1 MEQENSINV
10 LGLKAI
16 PDLYDKNFFI
26 PDYQRGYRWG
36 TRQVEQLMNDLC
48 DFFKDGRKDGFY
60 CLQPIVVKELSEREK
75 TTYDLHS
82 DTDNNCWY
90 EVIDGQQRLTT
101 IRIILALFKKLA
113 HFKGKFII
121 KYKTRPSLG
130 EIFDKFIYDYEED
143 EYGITVENEESLDI
157 DTWHILQAAKCILA
171 WLKENVVQGMGLDF
185 FTGVFKQYF
194 TQQKDLKDQ
203 KSVRVIWY
211 ELRDNSDPSATFK
224 RLNDKKVA
232 LNNAELIRAMFLSDS
247 AEYESD
253 ESVIDDYP
261 EELQSIVKK
270 REQARKQSHIVEQ
283 WDIIEKQL
291 RQKNF
296 WAFVKDDASDE
307 GYSCRIEYLFDLI
320 SQKSKK
326 EKDEL
331 YTYLRFDDMV
341 TKHDGVKGLWDL
353 WIRVESNFNTL
364 LSWYQKR
371 DYYHKIGYLI
381 AEKGSSILVDLL
393 DMSTKQ
399 TKTRFEKNIDWLIKT
414 NMMIS
419 VKDDIY
425 TYSYDDDKQKSA
437 LSRILFFYNVEST
450 RLAKTQDNFPFELYK
465 DKKVKWSLEH
475 IHAQN
480 SERIDRNDKAK
491 WEEWIDENTKALER
505 LKTRFGED
513 HKYNPRPVIQ
523 VLETAKKEVR
533 SSTYVFDNFTRCFD
547 SVNAYYNKMASAEG
561 GSPEIHNI
569 SNMALLSGSVNASI
583 SNSVFEVKRQLIME
597 KDAGGEYIPYCTRLV
612 FLKYYNKN
620 KEDFSVQQ
628 SFYWSENDRK
638 NYQANIEEVL
648 KDVLAAKDPAEEE
661 KNPIEEEKP
670 IEEENVAIKQ
680 EVTNG

>member
-1 MEQENSINV
+1 MEQDNKSNELS
-10 LGLKAI
+10 LKAI
-16 PDLYDKNFFI
+16 PELYGKNFFI

-48 DFFKDGRKDGFY
+48 GFFDDRGKGDFY
-60 CLQPIVVKELSEREK
+60 CLQPIVVKELTEIEK
-75 TTYDLHS
+75 ATYGLHS
-82 DTDNNCWY
+82 DTDKNCWY

-101 IRIILALFKKLA
+101 IRIILALFKNIQGR
-113 HFKGKFII
+113 FKYKFTI

-130 EIFDKFIYDYEED
+130 EIFDKFIYDYDED
-143 EYGITVENEESLDI
+143 EYGITVENEQGLDI
-157 DTWHILQAAKCILA
+157 DSWHILQAAKCILE
-171 WLKENVVQGMGLDF
+171 WLKKGEAQGVGLDY
-185 FTGVFKQYF
+185 FTGIFLQYF
-194 TQQKDLKDQ
+194 NQQRGVEGK
-203 KSVRVIWY
+203 KSVQVIWY
-211 ELRDNSDPSATFK
+211 ELRDNSDPNATFK

-247 AEYESD
+247 AEYECD
-253 ESVIDDYP
+253 ESVIDGYP
-261 EELQSIVKK
+261 EEVQSIVKE
-270 REQARKQSHIVEQ
+270 REQVRKQSHIIEQ

-291 RQKNF
+291 RLPTF
-296 WAFVKDDASDE
+296 WAFVKDDALDE

-320 SQKSKK
+320 SRKGKK

-353 WIRVESNFNTL
+353 WVKVESSFDTL

-381 AEKGSSILVDLL
+381 AEKGASILYDLL

-399 TKTRFEKNIDWLIKT
+399 TKTRFDKNINWLIKT

-419 VKDDIY
+419 VDDDIY
-425 TYSYDDDKQKSA
+425 TYSYDEDKQRSA

-450 RLAKTQDNFPFELYK
+450 RLATTQDYFPFELYK
-465 DKKVKWSLEH
+465 KKDWTLEH

-480 SERIDRNDKAK
+480 SERIDRTDKAK
-491 WEEWIDENTKALER
+491 WEEWIDLNTETLER
-505 LKTRFGED
+505 LKTRFGEGHLYD
-513 HKYNPRPVIQ
+513 PRPVIQ
-523 VLETAKKEVR
+523 ILGENKKIVKNN
-533 SSTYVFDNFTRCFD
+533 TYVFDNFTRCFD
-547 SVNAYYNKMASAEG
+547 SVNDYYNKMALAEG
-561 GSPEIHNI
+561 GSPEIHTI

-612 FLKYYNKN
+612 FLKYYNKD

-638 NYQANIEEVL
+638 NYQTNIEEVL
-648 KDVLAAKDPAEEE
+648 KDVLAAKDPEEEE
-661 KNPIEEEKP
+661 KKAMEKEEK
-670 IEEENVAIKQ
+670 IAKEQ

>member
-1 MEQENSINV
+1 MEQENKINE
-10 LGLKAI
+10 LSLKAI
-16 PDLYDKNFFI
+16 PDLYGKNFFI

-48 DFFKDGRKDGFY
+48 NFFDERGKGDFY
-60 CLQPIVVKELSEREK
+60 CLQPIVVKELTEGEK
-75 TTYDLHS
+75 ATYDLHS
-82 DTDNNCWY
+82 DTDDNRWY

-101 IRIILALFKKLA
+101 IRIILALFKKIQGR
-113 HFKGKFII
+113 FKYKFTI

-130 EIFDKFIYDYEED
+130 EIYDKLIYDYDED
-143 EYGITVENEESLDI
+143 EYGITVENEQCLDI
-157 DTWHILQAAKCILA
+157 DSWHILQAAKCVLA
-171 WLKENVVQGMGLDF
+171 WLKEGEAQGVGLDY
-185 FTGVFKQYF
+185 FTGIFLQYF
-194 TQQKDLKDQ
+194 TQHRGLEGK
-203 KSVRVIWY
+203 KSVQVIWY
-211 ELRDNSDPSATFK
+211 ELRDNSDPNATFK

-247 AEYESD
+247 AEYECD
-253 ESVIDDYP
+253 ESVIDGYP
-261 EELQSIVKK
+261 EEVQSIVKE

-291 RQKNF
+291 RQPNF
-296 WAFVKDDASDE
+296 WAFIKDDASDE

-341 TKHDGVKGLWDL
+341 MKHNGVKGLWDL
-353 WIRVESNFNTL
+353 WVKVESDFDTL

-381 AEKGSSILVDLL
+381 AEKGSSILYDLL

-399 TKTRFEKNIDWLIKT
+399 TKTRFDKNINWLIKT

-419 VKDDIY
+419 VDDDIY
-425 TYSYDDDKQKSA
+425 TYSYDEDKQKSA

-450 RLAKTQDNFPFELYK
+450 RLATTQDYFPFELYK
-465 DKKVKWSLEH
+465 KENWTLEH

-480 SERIDRNDKAK
+480 SERIDRSDKAK
-491 WEEWIDENTKALER
+491 WEEWIDLNTEALER
-505 LKTRFGED
+505 LKTRFGEGHSYD
-513 HKYNPRPVIQ
+513 PRPVIQ
-523 VLETAKKEVR
+523 ILGENKKKVWNN
-533 SSTYVFDNFTRCFD
+533 TYVFETFTRCFD
-547 SVNAYYNKMASAEG
+547 CVNDYYNKMALAEG
-561 GSPEIHNI
+561 GSPEIHTI
-569 SNMALLSGSVNASI
+569 SNMALLSGSVNTSI

-612 FLKYYNKN
+612 FLKYYNKG

-628 SFYWSENDRK
+628 SFYWSEIDRK
-638 NYQANIEEVL
+638 NYQANIEGVL
-648 KDVLAAKDPAEEE
+648 KEVLAAKDPKEEE
-661 KNPIEEEKP
+661 KNAMVK
-670 IEEENVAIKQ
+670 EENVAKEQ
-680 EVTNG
+680 EVKNG